1 MNVAR
6 ALEVDLQRGDRAVAS
21 DDRGPLIVTGTR
33 QDQPFVAF
41 TFDVRQSDLPLRVAW
56 PLLLLNTIDHFVQ
69 ERDGFV
75 SSYETG
81 ETWHVPVGGGAR
93 VATIVDPRGHEREV
107 PVVDG
112 RAVYA
117 GVRAGMYTLRA
128 GDEGNED
135 RFAANLGPG
144 SESVIDPP
152 DEVVLAGVTAGE
164 PSRGEAGVRQEIWIW
179 LVLLALGI
187 LLVEWLTY
195 HRRMTV

>member
-1 MNVAR
+1 MVAL
-6 ALEVDLQRGDRAVAS
+6 A
-21 DDRGPLIVTGTR
+21 
-33 QDQPFVAF
+33 
-41 TFDVRQSDLPLRVAW
+41 FDVRASDLPLRVAW

-93 VATIVDPRGHEREV
+93 VATIIDPRGHAREV

-117 GVRAGMYTLRA
+117 GVRAGMYTLVA
-128 GDEGNED
+128 GDEDTEE